1 MHTVSGRW
9 QLGLLLS
16 LTTALLWGLLP
27 IALKTLLDQ
36 MDAVTVTWYRFFS
49 AAAILFIFLIYK
61 RKSPNIKLLKGNI
74 LWLMVISVIGLC
86 LNYVFYLFGV
96 NLITPSSA
104 QVMIQTAP
112 MFMLLGGL
120 LIFKES
126 FNKQQW
132 FGFACFVIG
141 LILFFNLRFE
151 EIFEQITGDYAIGLG
166 WMFLAAIVWAAYA
179 LAQKQLLN
187 NYRSDQ
193 VMFMIYLA
201 CVPLLS
207 PWSSPGQ
214 ALELDTIGWWL
225 LIFCCLN
232 TLIAYGA
239 FAEALAHWEASRV
252 SAILAITPLVTIA
265 SMKVLEYFYPDT
277 LLSEPIN
284 LFSIAGAL
292 LVVIGSMITA
302 LSGRKVVAPIAE

>member
-61 RKSPNIKLLKGNI
+61 RKSPNFKLIKGNV
-74 LWLMVISVIGLC
+74 LWLMVIAVIGLC

-132 FGFACFVIG
+132 LGFACFVIG
-141 LILFFNLRFE
+141 LILFFNLRFQ
-151 EIFEQITGDYAIGLG
+151 EIFEQITGDYAVGLG

-201 CVPLLS
+201 CIPLLS

-214 ALELDTIGWWL
+214 ALELDTAGWWL

-302 LSGRKVVAPIAE
+302 LSGRKAVAPIAE